1 MKYLYPA
8 IFTKEEDGIIVSFPD
23 VDGAFT
29 DGATMAEAYENAED
43 VLNLMLMSY
52 EDDREPILPPTDLD
66 KLEIPAHSIAALV
79 AADTDAYRRKVDTKA
94 IHKNVSIPS
103 WLNTL
108 AIKRNVNF
116 SNVLQNA
123 LMKELGVS
131 SA

>member
-8 IFTKEEDGIIVSFPD
+8 IFTKEEEGIIVTFPD

-43 VLNLMLMSY
+43 VLNLMLMSQ
-52 EDDREPILPPTDLD
+52 EDENQEILPPTDLD
-66 KLEIPAHSIAALV
+66 RLKVPAHSMAALV
-79 AADTDAYRRKVDTKA
+79 PADTDAYRRKVDTKA

-103 WLNTL
+103 WLNAL
-108 AIKRNVNF
+108 AMKRNINF

-131 SA
+131 PV

>member
-8 IFTKEEDGIIVSFPD
+8 IFTKEEDGIIVTFPD

-29 DGATMAEAYENAED
+29 DGATMTEAYENAED
-43 VLNLMLMSY
+43 VLNLMLMAQ
-52 EDDREPILPPTDLD
+52 EDDEQEILPPTDLD
-66 KLEIPAHSIAALV
+66 KLEVPAHSMAALV
-79 AADTDAYRRKVDTKA
+79 PADTDAYRRKVDTKA

-108 AIKRNVNF
+108 AMKRNINF
-116 SNVLQNA
+116 SNILQNA

-131 SA
+131 SI

>member
-1 MKYLYPA
+1 
-8 IFTKEEDGIIVSFPD
+8 
-23 VDGAFT
+23 
-29 DGATMAEAYENAED
+29 MAEAYENAED

>member
-94 IHKNVSIPS
+94 IHKHVSIPS

>member
-108 AIKRNVNF
+108 AMKRNVNF

>member
-79 AADTDAYRRKVDTKA
+79 AADTDVYRRKVDTKA